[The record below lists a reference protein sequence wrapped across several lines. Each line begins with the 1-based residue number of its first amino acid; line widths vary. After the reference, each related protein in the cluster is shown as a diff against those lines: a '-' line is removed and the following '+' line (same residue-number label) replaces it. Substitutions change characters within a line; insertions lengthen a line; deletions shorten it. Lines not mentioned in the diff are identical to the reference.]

1 MEPIV
6 LTDPS
11 ITPNEELIFS
21 RIGDKSKL
29 WKEIMEYLYAHY
41 QDISE
46 EWKFYN
52 DGKCWMLR
60 LNKQKKTLCWIGV
73 LETTFRVG
81 FWLGNKATPI
91 IEKSDLP
98 ERIKDDYRNA
108 KQYKIGRGLSV
119 VVNDHTDVENV
130 IRLIGLKLKIK

>member
-46 EWKFYN
+46 E
-52 DGKCWMLR
+52 
-60 LNKQKKTLCWIGV
+60 
-73 LETTFRVG
+73 
-81 FWLGNKATPI
+81 
-91 IEKSDLP
+91 
-98 ERIKDDYRNA
+98 
-108 KQYKIGRGLSV
+108 
-119 VVNDHTDVENV
+119 
-130 IRLIGLKLKIK
+130 

>member
-1 MEPIV
+1 
-6 LTDPS
+6 
-11 ITPNEELIFS
+11 
-21 RIGDKSKL
+21 
-29 WKEIMEYLYAHY
+29 
-41 QDISE
+41 
-46 EWKFYN
+46 
-52 DGKCWMLR
+52 MLR